1 VPIKAVMY
9 LKKKRLPRHIFD
21 KKQSSPTSI
30 DLERTSNPGDFN
42 LAWSKVH
49 KRITAGA

>member
-1 VPIKAVMY
+1 MY
-9 LKKKRLPRHIFD
+9 LKKKGLPRHIFY

-30 DLERTSNPGDFN
+30 DLERTSKSGDFN

-49 KRITAGA
+49 KCITAGA